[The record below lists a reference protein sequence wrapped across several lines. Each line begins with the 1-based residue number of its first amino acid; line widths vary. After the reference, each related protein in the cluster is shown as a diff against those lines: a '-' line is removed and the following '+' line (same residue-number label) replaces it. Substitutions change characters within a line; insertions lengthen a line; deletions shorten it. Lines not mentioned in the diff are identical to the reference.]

1 MTSLKI
7 WDIHGG
13 IHPPEH
19 KDLSNRTPIQ
29 PAPLPQRL
37 ILPLA
42 QHLGAPAEPCVTLG
56 ERVLKGQQ
64 IAVASGFVSAPLHA
78 PTSGVVSLIG
88 PQPYPHVSG
97 MLANAIVI
105 DSDGEDKWIEL
116 QPQPDYR
123 ELERPALLEL
133 IRQAGISGLGGAGFP
148 TAVKL
153 SPPPTQTIRTL
164 IINGTECEPYITA
177 DDLLMRE
184 KAAQLVAGIEILA
197 HLIQPQEV
205 LIGIEDNKPEAIAAV
220 RAAIGE
226 RPFVLK
232 VFPTKY
238 PSGGEKQLIQILTGE
253 EVPSGGLPADIGML
267 CQNVGTCVAIHDAVL
282 LGKPLISRVT
292 TLTGEALARPMNV
305 EVLIGTAVDELLA
318 FAGLEQNR
326 LNRLIMGGPMMGFT
340 LPSLEVPVVKTTNCL
355 LASTLEELPPPPPAL
370 PCIRCGECAEACPV
384 SLLPQQLHFFALGQE
399 HEQLKAHH
407 LFDCIECGACAYVCP
422 SSIPLVQY
430 YRAAKGEI
438 RELEQKQQ
446 KAEHSKQRFELRQ
459 ERLRRAEE
467 QKEAERKARAE
478 RAARAKAT
486 QSEAGAATVT
496 TAAPVQVQKAGLSDA
511 QKKLKIEAS
520 MAQVALKKAE
530 KQLAAHD
537 TAELQ
542 AQVADLR
549 KAAEAAQNALDAAM
563 QESAS
568 AASAPA
574 TTPMDEEALKKAK
587 IEAAMLKAQIRK
599 LEKVESPDDDQQ
611 AELARLRQQL
621 HEAEQALAAAQSA
634 APAPAAKPAADEAL
648 KKAKI
653 EAAMLKAQIRK
664 LEKVE
669 TPDDDQQAEL
679 ARLRQQLQEAEQA
692 LAAAQSAA
700 PAPAAKP
707 ADDEALKKAKIEAAM
722 LKAQIRKLEKLE
734 APDDDQQAELAHLRQ
749 QLHEAEQALAAAQ
762 SAAPAPAAKPADDEA
777 LKKAKIEA
785 AMLKAQIRKLEK
797 VEAPDDDQQAELARL
812 RQQLHEAEQAL
823 VAAQSAAPAPAAKP
837 ADDEALKKAKI
848 EAAMLKAQIRKLEK
862 VESPD
867 DDQQAELARLRQQLH
882 EAEQALAAAQSAAP
896 APAAKPAD
904 DEALKKAKIEL
915 AMKRAELKK
924 AEKAGAD
931 EAELSRLRDAL
942 TAAEQALHAAE
953 DASQKPAPELVR
965 TSKPG
970 VDDRQ
975 RELKTELAFARADLR
990 KLERDENAEPGAVEA
1005 ARTRLS
1011 EAERQ
1016 LADYQRS

>member
-1 MTSLKI
+1 MTALNI

-29 PAPLPQRL
+29 PAPLPKRL
-37 ILPLA
+37 VLPLT

-78 PTSGVVSLIG
+78 PTSGVVSFIG

-105 DSDGEDKWIEL
+105 DSDGEDKWIDL
-116 QPQPDYR
+116 HPQPDYR
-123 ELERPALLEL
+123 GLERPALLEL

-184 KAAQLVAGIEILA
+184 KAAELVAGIEILA

-226 RPFVLK
+226 RPFTLK

-282 LGKPLISRVT
+282 LGKPLISRIT

-305 EVLIGTAVDELLA
+305 EVLIGTPVDELLA
-318 FAGLEQNR
+318 FAGLDQHR
-326 LNRLIMGGPMMGFT
+326 LNRLIMGGPMMGFS

-399 HEQLKAHH
+399 HEQLKAHN

-422 SSIPLVQY
+422 SNIPLVQY

-478 RAARAKAT
+478 RAARAKAA
-486 QSEAGAATVT
+486 QSESGPTATT
-496 TAAPVQVQKAGLSDA
+496 AETAAPAQKTSLSET

-530 KQLAAHD
+530 KQLATHA
-537 TAELQ
+537 TAELE

-549 KAAEAAQNALDAAM
+549 NAAEAAQRALDAAM
-563 QESAS
+563 QAD
-568 AASAPA
+568 SAPPA
-574 TTPMDEEALKKAK
+574 TAPGPDDAVAKKAK

-599 LEKVESPDDDQQ
+599 LEKIEAPDDDQQ

-621 HEAEQALAAAQSA
+621 HEAEQALSTAQSA
-634 APAPAAKPAADEAL
+634 APAPAAKPADDEAL

-679 ARLRQQLQEAEQA
+679 ARLRQQLHDAEQA
-692 LAAAQSAA
+692 LT
-700 PAPAAKP
+700 
-707 ADDEALKKAKIEAAM
+707 
-722 LKAQIRKLEKLE
+722 
-734 APDDDQQAELAHLRQ
+734 
-749 QLHEAEQALAAAQ
+749 AAQ

-797 VEAPDDDQQAELARL
+797 VETPDDDQQAELARL
-812 RQQLHEAEQAL
+812 RQQLHEAEQGL
-823 VAAQSAAPAPAAKP
+823 SAAQNSAPTPDAKP
-837 ADDEALKKAKI
+837 TADD
-848 EAAMLKAQIRKLEK
+848 
-862 VESPD
+862 
-867 DDQQAELARLRQQLH
+867 
-882 EAEQALAAAQSAAP
+882 
-896 APAAKPAD
+896 
-904 DEALKKAKIEL
+904 ALKKAKIEL

-924 AEKAGAD
+924 AEKAGA
-931 EAELSRLRDAL
+931 EEPELSRLHDAL
-942 TAAEQALHAAE
+942 SAAEQALHAAE

-975 RELKTELAFARADLR
+975 RTLKTELAFARADLR
-990 KLERDENAEPGAVEA
+990 KLERGENAESAAIDA
-1005 ARTRLS
+1005 ARARLS

-1016 LADYQRS
+1016 MAEYQDS

>member
-1 MTSLKI
+1 MTALNI

-29 PAPLPQRL
+29 PAPLPKRL
-37 ILPLA
+37 VLPLT

-56 ERVLKGQQ
+56 EQVLKGQQ

-78 PTSGVVSLIG
+78 PTSGVVSFIG

-105 DSDGEDKWIEL
+105 DSDGEDKWIDL
-116 QPQPDYR
+116 HPQPDYR
-123 ELERPALLEL
+123 GLERPALLEL

-184 KAAQLVAGIEILA
+184 KAAELVAGIEILA

-226 RPFVLK
+226 RPFTLK

-282 LGKPLISRVT
+282 LGKPLISRIT

-305 EVLIGTAVDELLA
+305 EVLIGTPVDELLA
-318 FAGLEQNR
+318 FAGLDQRR
-326 LNRLIMGGPMMGFT
+326 LNRLIMGGPMMGFS

-399 HEQLKAHH
+399 HEQLKAHN

-422 SSIPLVQY
+422 SNIPLVQY

-446 KAEHSKQRFELRQ
+446 KAEYSKQRFELRQ

-478 RAARAKAT
+478 RAARAKAA
-486 QSEAGAATVT
+486 QSESGPTATT
-496 TAAPVQVQKAGLSDA
+496 AETAAPAQKTSLSET

-530 KQLAAHD
+530 KQLATHA
-537 TAELQ
+537 TAELE

-549 KAAEAAQNALDAAM
+549 NAAEAAQRALDAAM
-563 QESAS
+563 QAD
-568 AASAPA
+568 SAPPA
-574 TTPMDEEALKKAK
+574 TAPGPDDAVAKKAK

-599 LEKVESPDDDQQ
+599 LEKIEAPDDDQQ

-621 HEAEQALAAAQSA
+621 HEAEQALSTAQSA
-634 APAPAAKPAADEAL
+634 APAPAAK
-648 KKAKI
+648 
-653 EAAMLKAQIRK
+653 
-664 LEKVE
+664 
-669 TPDDDQQAEL
+669 
-679 ARLRQQLQEAEQA
+679 
-692 LAAAQSAA
+692 S
-700 PAPAAKP
+700 

-722 LKAQIRKLEKLE
+722 LKAQIRKLEKIE
-734 APDDDQQAELAHLRQ
+734 APDDDQQTELARLRQ
-749 QLHEAEQALAAAQ
+749 QLNDAEQALTAAQ

-797 VEAPDDDQQAELARL
+797 VETPDDDRQAELARL
-812 RQQLHEAEQAL
+812 RQQLHEAEQGL
-823 VAAQSAAPAPAAKP
+823 SAAQNSAPTPDAKP
-837 ADDEALKKAKI
+837 A
-848 EAAMLKAQIRKLEK
+848 
-862 VESPD
+862 
-867 DDQQAELARLRQQLH
+867 
-882 EAEQALAAAQSAAP
+882 
-896 APAAKPAD
+896 AD
-904 DEALKKAKIEL
+904 DALKKAKIEL

-924 AEKAGAD
+924 AEKAGA
-931 EAELSRLRDAL
+931 EEPELSRLRDAL
-942 TAAEQALHAAE
+942 SAAEQALHAAE

-975 RELKTELAFARADLR
+975 RALKTELAFARADLR
-990 KLERDENAEPGAVEA
+990 KLERDENAESAAIDA
-1005 ARTRLS
+1005 ARARLS

-1016 LADYQRS
+1016 MAEYQDS

>member
-1 MTSLKI
+1 MTSLKV

-19 KDLSNRTPIQ
+19 KELSNRTPIQ
-29 PAPLPQRL
+29 PAPLPKRL

-56 ERVLKGQQ
+56 EHVLKGQQ
-64 IAVASGFVSAPLHA
+64 IAIASGFVSAALHA
-78 PTSGVVSLIG
+78 PTSGVVSFIG

-105 DSDGEDKWIEL
+105 DSDGEDRWIEL
-116 QPQPDYR
+116 EPHPDYR
-123 ELERPALLEL
+123 ALERPALLEL

-153 SPPPTQTIRTL
+153 TPPPTQRIRTL

-184 KAAQLVAGIEILA
+184 KAAELVAGIEILA
-197 HLIQPQEV
+197 HLIQPQDV

-282 LGKPLISRVT
+282 LGKPLISRIT

-305 EVLIGTAVDELLA
+305 EALIGTPAGELLA

-340 LPSLEVPVVKTTNCL
+340 LPSLDVPVIKTTNCL

-422 SSIPLVQY
+422 SNIPLVQY
-430 YRAAKGEI
+430 YRAAKAEI

-478 RAARAKAT
+478 RAARAKAA
-486 QSEAGAATVT
+486 QGESAQVVSDT
-496 TAAPVQVQKAGLSDA
+496 TAATPSAAPKSGLSET

-537 TAELQ
+537 TPELQ
-542 AQVADLR
+542 AQVSDLR
-549 KAAEAAQNALDAAM
+549 KAAEAAQQALDAVM

-568 AASAPA
+568 APTVSPA
-574 TTPMDEEALKKAK
+574 D
-587 IEAAMLKAQIRK
+587 
-599 LEKVESPDDDQQ
+599 
-611 AELARLRQQL
+611 
-621 HEAEQALAAAQSA
+621 
-634 APAPAAKPAADEAL
+634 DEAL

-664 LEKVE
+664 LEKFE
-669 TPDDDQQAEL
+669 APDDDQQAEL
-679 ARLRQQLQEAEQA
+679 ARLRQQLHDAEQT

-707 ADDEALKKAKIEAAM
+707 ANDEALKKAKIEAAM

-734 APDDDQQAELAHLRQ
+734 APDDDQQAELA
-749 QLHEAEQALAAAQ
+749 
-762 SAAPAPAAKPADDEA
+762 
-777 LKKAKIEA
+777 
-785 AMLKAQIRKLEK
+785 
-797 VEAPDDDQQAELARL
+797 
-812 RQQLHEAEQAL
+812 
-823 VAAQSAAPAPAAKP
+823 
-837 ADDEALKKAKI
+837 
-848 EAAMLKAQIRKLEK
+848 
-862 VESPD
+862 
-867 DDQQAELARLRQQLH
+867 RLRQQLH

-896 APAAKPAD
+896 TPAVKPAD

-924 AEKAGAD
+924 AEKAGAQ

-942 TAAEQALHAAE
+942 QAAEQALHAAE
-953 DASQKPAPELVR
+953 DASHKPAPELVR

-970 VDDRQ
+970 IDERQ
-975 RELKTELAFARADLR
+975 RELKTEVAFARADLR
-990 KLERDENAEPGAVEA
+990 KLERDEQTEPTTLEA
-1005 ARTRLS
+1005 ARLRLS

-1016 LADYQRS
+1016 LADYQQS

>member
-1 MTSLKI
+1 MTALKI

-29 PAPLPQRL
+29 PAPLPKRL
-37 ILPLA
+37 VLPLT

-78 PTSGVVSLIG
+78 PTSGLVSFIG

-105 DSDGEDKWIEL
+105 DSDGEDKWIDL
-116 QPQPDYR
+116 HPQPDYR

-184 KAAQLVAGIEILA
+184 KAAELVAGIEILA

-226 RPFVLK
+226 RPFTLK

-282 LGKPLISRVT
+282 LGKPLISRIT

-305 EVLIGTAVDELLA
+305 EVLIGTPVDELLA
-318 FAGLEQNR
+318 FAGLDQHR
-326 LNRLIMGGPMMGFT
+326 LNRLIMGGPMMGFS

-370 PCIRCGECAEACPV
+370 PCIRCGECSEACPV

-399 HEQLKAHH
+399 HEQLKAHN

-422 SSIPLVQY
+422 SNIPLVQY
-430 YRAAKGEI
+430 YRAAKSEI

-478 RAARAKAT
+478 RAARAKAA
-486 QSEAGAATVT
+486 QSESGPTATT
-496 TAAPVQVQKAGLSDA
+496 AETAAPAQKTSLSET

-530 KQLAAHD
+530 KQLATHA
-537 TAELQ
+537 TAELE

-549 KAAEAAQNALDAAM
+549 NAAEAAQRALDAAL
-563 QESAS
+563 QAD
-568 AASAPA
+568 SAPPA
-574 TTPMDEEALKKAK
+574 TAPGPDDAVAKKAK

-599 LEKVESPDDDQQ
+599 LEKIEAPDDDQQ
-611 AELARLRQQL
+611 TELARLRQQL
-621 HEAEQALAAAQSA
+621 NDAEQAL
-634 APAPAAKPAADEAL
+634 
-648 KKAKI
+648 
-653 EAAMLKAQIRK
+653 
-664 LEKVE
+664 
-669 TPDDDQQAEL
+669 T
-679 ARLRQQLQEAEQA
+679 
-692 LAAAQSAA
+692 AAQSAA

-722 LKAQIRKLEKLE
+722 LKAQIRKLEKIE
-734 APDDDQQAELAHLRQ
+734 APDDDQQAELARLRQ
-749 QLHEAEQALAAAQ
+749 QLNDAEQTLAAAQ
-762 SAAPAPAAKPADDEA
+762 SAAPAPTTKPADDEA

-797 VEAPDDDQQAELARL
+797 IEAPDDDQQAELARL
-812 RQQLHEAEQAL
+812 RQQLH
-823 VAAQSAAPAPAAKP
+823 
-837 ADDEALKKAKI
+837 D
-848 EAAMLKAQIRKLEK
+848 
-862 VESPD
+862 
-867 DDQQAELARLRQQLH
+867 
-882 EAEQALAAAQSAAP
+882 AEQALAAAQSAAP
-896 APAAKPAD
+896 APAAKPVD

-924 AEKAGAD
+924 AEKAGA
-931 EAELSRLRDAL
+931 EEPELSRLRDAL
-942 TAAEQALHAAE
+942 SAAEQALHAAE

-970 VDDRQ
+970 VDDR
-975 RELKTELAFARADLR
+975 RRALKTELAFARADLR
-990 KLERDENAEPGAVEA
+990 KLERDENAESAAIDA
-1005 ARTRLS
+1005 ARARLS

-1016 LADYQRS
+1016 MAEYQDS

>member
-1 MTSLKI
+1 MTALKI

-29 PAPLPQRL
+29 PAPLPKRL
-37 ILPLA
+37 VLPLT

-78 PTSGVVSLIG
+78 PTSGLVSFIG

-105 DSDGEDKWIEL
+105 DSDGEDKWIDL
-116 QPQPDYR
+116 HPQPDYR

-184 KAAQLVAGIEILA
+184 KAAELVAGIEILA

-226 RPFVLK
+226 RPFTLK

-282 LGKPLISRVT
+282 LGKPLISRIT

-305 EVLIGTAVDELLA
+305 EVLIGTPVDELLA
-318 FAGLEQNR
+318 FAGLDQHR
-326 LNRLIMGGPMMGFT
+326 LNRLIMGGPMMGFS

-399 HEQLKAHH
+399 HEQLKAHN

-422 SSIPLVQY
+422 SNIPLVQY

-478 RAARAKAT
+478 RAARAKAA
-486 QSEAGAATVT
+486 QSESGPTATT
-496 TAAPVQVQKAGLSDA
+496 AETAAPAQKTSLSET
-511 QKKLKIEAS
+511 QKKLKIDAS

-530 KQLAAHD
+530 KQLATHA
-537 TAELQ
+537 TAELE

-549 KAAEAAQNALDAAM
+549 NAAEAAQRALDAAM
-563 QESAS
+563 QAD
-568 AASAPA
+568 SAPPA
-574 TTPMDEEALKKAK
+574 TAPGPDDAVAKKTK

-599 LEKVESPDDDQQ
+599 LEKIEAPDDDQQ
-611 AELARLRQQL
+611 TELARLRQQL
-621 HEAEQALAAAQSA
+621 NDAEQALTAAQSA
-634 APAPAAKPAADEAL
+634 APAPAAKPADDEAL

-679 ARLRQQLQEAEQA
+679 ARLRQQL
-692 LAAAQSAA
+692 
-700 PAPAAKP
+700 
-707 ADDEALKKAKIEAAM
+707 
-722 LKAQIRKLEKLE
+722 
-734 APDDDQQAELAHLRQ
+734 
-749 QLHEAEQALAAAQ
+749 HEAEQALSAAQ

-797 VEAPDDDQQAELARL
+797 VETPDDDRQAELARL
-812 RQQLHEAEQAL
+812 RQQLHEAEQDL
-823 VAAQSAAPAPAAKP
+823 SAAQNSAPTPDAKP
-837 ADDEALKKAKI
+837 A
-848 EAAMLKAQIRKLEK
+848 
-862 VESPD
+862 
-867 DDQQAELARLRQQLH
+867 
-882 EAEQALAAAQSAAP
+882 
-896 APAAKPAD
+896 AD
-904 DEALKKAKIEL
+904 DALKKAKIEL

-924 AEKAGAD
+924 AEKAGA
-931 EAELSRLRDAL
+931 EEPELSRLRDAL
-942 TAAEQALHAAE
+942 SAAEQALHAAE
-953 DASQKPAPELVR
+953 DASHRPAPELVR

-975 RELKTELAFARADLR
+975 RALKTELAFARADLR
-990 KLERDENAEPGAVEA
+990 KLERDENAESAAIDA
-1005 ARTRLS
+1005 ARARLS

-1016 LADYQRS
+1016 MAEYQDS